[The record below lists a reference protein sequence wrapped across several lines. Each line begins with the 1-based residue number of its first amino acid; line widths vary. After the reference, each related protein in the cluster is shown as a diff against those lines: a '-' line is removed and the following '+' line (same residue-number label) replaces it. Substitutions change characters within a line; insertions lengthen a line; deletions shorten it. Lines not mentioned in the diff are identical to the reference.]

1 MPLTF
6 NEYVGLSSSTDTRIV
21 LYPNDNVAA
30 HVLSH
35 HKGVG
40 ALVFS
45 LSDCV
50 DNGTASLPMPN
61 SVMSRVSQF
70 AKNKNTRIIIVGID
84 AYLSLLSEANKS
96 AFYIALYGVVDA
108 NRLNVVFLMSE
119 NNHIAPHFANPKYH
133 NSLQIIKIEG
143 EKTTAPSPTITL
155 VPSKWFSDTVNQI
168 SNFHELLKA
177 FGSFLPTGDATVA
190 LSGYSSKQAGL
201 SENVNQILSVKEFM
215 TRFHGISANLSD
227 ASFEKLLSSSID
239 KRMTPED
246 YLRSEFGENNIE
258 PRLALKKLLE
268 ISDNDL
274 WPVFAWFVEK
284 NIAYNSYLKCVLS
297 DGVMRETFLRQYIVV
312 SAFASLNDNNSTAF
326 ATERAAAVKEIGDIA
341 KPLIGEFV
349 SATKENTNAE
359 VVRFLNC
366 GTEIEAEEIVRRVSS
381 ADLSVGLPKIFA
393 ETYPLLT
400 DYFSNDYDYGDR
412 DLTTYFNDYRKL
424 KINNMITQEF
434 AQRAFDLVVPST
446 FVARDSIL
454 QDLSKDENIALL
466 VVDGM
471 GAEYY
476 PLLLA
481 MASRRGMNIES
492 HTIACVKLPTS
503 TKFNPIKWVEERR
516 LKPEIRAIDDIAHDG
531 AVKHENSSFE
541 RNIVAVLDVF
551 AKNVFSRIADGLL
564 RFSRVVV
571 TADHGAS
578 RLAVLAHNQ
587 NIGTT
592 LPLDGDVLDWRFTL
606 AMLNTNRPPELE
618 SVYNAKENQTY
629 WVVRGYNRLAK
640 KGPKLNELHGGASI
654 EERLVPVIVFSKEK
668 TSSEAKPLGKKTIE
682 QLIEKKDFDI

>member
-1 MPLTF
+1 MPMIF

-21 LYPNDNVAA
+21 LYPNGNVAA
-30 HVLSH
+30 NVLSH
-35 HKGVG
+35 HKAAG

-45 LSDCV
+45 LNDCV
-50 DNGTASLPMPN
+50 DSNAVSLPMPN
-61 SVMSRVSQF
+61 LVISRISKF
-70 AKNKNTRIIIVGID
+70 AKNVNARIIIVGID

-96 AFYIALYGVVDA
+96 AFFIALYGFVDG
-108 NRLNVVFLMSE
+108 NGLNAVFLMSE
-119 NNHIAPHFANPKYH
+119 NNHIAPHFANPKYQ
-133 NSLQIIKIEG
+133 NSLQVIKIEG
-143 EKTTAPSPTITL
+143 EKTTAPSPTINL
-155 VPSKWFSDTVNQI
+155 VPLRWFSDTVNQV
-168 SNFHELLKA
+168 SNFHDLLKD

-201 SENVNQILSVKEFM
+201 SENVNQILSVEEFM

-227 ASFEKLLSSSID
+227 VSFEKLLSSSID
-239 KRMTPED
+239 KRMSPED
-246 YLRSEFGENNIE
+246 YLRSEFGEENIE

-274 WPVFAWFVEK
+274 WPVFAWFVGK
-284 NIAYNSYLKCVLS
+284 NIAYNSYLKRVLS
-297 DGVMRETFLRQYIVV
+297 DGVKRETLLHQYIVI
-312 SAFASLNDNNSTAF
+312 STLASIGDNNSTVF
-326 ATERAAAVKEIGDIA
+326 ASERAATVKEIGDIT

-359 VVRFLNC
+359 VVRFFNC
-366 GTEIEAEEIVRRVSS
+366 GTDIEAEEIIRRVSS
-381 ADLSVGLPKIFA
+381 ADLAIGLPKIIA
-393 ETYPLLT
+393 ETYPLLA
-400 DYFSNDYDYGDR
+400 DYFSIDYDYGNR

-424 KINNMITQEF
+424 KIKNTITQEF

-446 FVARDSIL
+446 FVTRDSIL
-454 QDLSKDENIALL
+454 QDLSKDDNIALL

-492 HTIACVKLPTS
+492 HTIASVKLPTS
-503 TKFNPIKWVEERR
+503 TKFNPMKWVEERR
-516 LKPEIRAIDDIAHDG
+516 LKPEIKAIDDIAHVG
-531 AVKHENSSFE
+531 AVKHEISSFE
-541 RNIVAVLDVF
+541 RNIVAVLNVF
-551 AKNVFSRIADGLL
+551 ANNVFSRVADGLS

-587 NIGTT
+587 KIGTT
-592 LPLDGDVLDWRFTL
+592 LPLGSDVLDWRFTI
-606 AMLNTNRPPELE
+606 AMPNVNRPPELE

-629 WVVRGYNRLAK
+629 WIVRGYNRLSK
-640 KGPKLNELHGGASI
+640 KGPKPNELHGGASI

-668 TSSEAKPLGKKTIE
+668 TSAEAKPLVKKTIE
-682 QLIEKKDFDI
+682 QLIEKMDFDI